1 MKAWKVFDKE
11 HDCNTVIIFAD
22 SRAQAIYNAMEYSGE
37 FEDCQ
42 WVDMR
47 AQRFKEYDKYYSGKS
62 IIDFWLDTEHRI
74 NLVRNFNWYCQE
86 PDFYCKDCPAIEWCY
101 WHKNES
107 GE

>member
-11 HDCNTVIIFAD
+11 RYCNTVIIFSD
-22 SRAQAIYNAMEYSGE
+22 SRAKAIYNAMEFSDE

-47 AQRFKEYDKYYSGKS
+47 ARRFKEYDQYYSGKS
-62 IIDFWLDTEHRI
+62 VIDFWMDDEHRI
-74 NLVRNFNWYCQE
+74 NLVKNFDWHCQE
-86 PDFYCKDCPAIEWCY
+86 PDFYCKDCPAIKWCY
-101 WHKNES
+101 WHKNEL